1 MDGMGVSQQMK
12 SQATNEY
19 WMAMVP
25 GLGLSPLQQAGQVGG
40 GMQSMSALPQFKEL
54 AVKIDSVS
62 RRMTGSA
69 VRVRATTNSDTGG
82 AGTVGL
88 DMTSEM
94 SNLKRV
100 MMAETLFVVP
110 SDYVRGASP
119 FPSGN

>member
-1 MDGMGVSQQMK
+1 
-12 SQATNEY
+12 
-19 WMAMVP
+19 
-25 GLGLSPLQQAGQVGG
+25 
-40 GMQSMSALPQFKEL
+40 
-54 AVKIDSVS
+54 
-62 RRMTGSA
+62 MTGSA

-100 MMAETLFVVP
+100 TMAETLFVVP